1 MPLPV
6 VTPFGSVISRVTY
19 RQRLAML
26 SCLVGAVGF
35 SVAASDAKAAQAA
48 TSNAKKATAS
58 SSHVA
63 SAKQAAPAKKP
74 ASSLQARGVEEIS
87 VGSSRRQ
94 RSGGGG
100 MMRVETAPHSVQTVT
115 KEYIETRSPVS
126 TALDLVQMMPSMSI
140 TSPDTSGMQGG
151 QVQSR
156 GFTDRDMGIMLDD
169 VNTGQAKYLAEIID
183 SENVEEVSITP
194 GSASRELPVVSAAAG
209 IVNSRSYLPSHK
221 MGGVTDFSYGTNN
234 LSRQFIRLESGD
246 IGNTGVRGYF
256 SFSHAHARSW
266 MGSGINER
274 RHIDFGL
281 RKDWKNGSNANL
293 FVSWNQ
299 SDWTIDN
306 YPTESQFLKYKHTGE
321 GWGRSSHP
329 DNANYWKNNFNHWNQ
344 IFLSAP
350 IHIVLNDKLTFHLHP
365 YLTYGQGWSS
375 SPTAQQPDAMGNPQN
390 AVSYFQEHGD
400 RVVGVT
406 ASLGYDID
414 RHNHLSFG
422 YWYNNSET
430 DRSYPSSFVMPGGGS
445 PSPNWGKYRINLGD
459 RQVAG
464 YETHSLF
471 IQDTAKYLNDK
482 LVINAGFKFVMVNA
496 WNRDYYGRQGRN
508 STEPLPQLSIGY
520 NIDSQNQVYVNAEG
534 DYRQPTENDMGW
546 LYTNVP
552 ILKNQYSI
560 KEELGYRHNN
570 KYFMFDLSLFNYN
583 VTNRVVDEYI
593 GMNNYRPFSIGSQ
606 TMRGF
611 DAMIAGREFYGFSPY
626 ASVEYLH
633 ATQDSNVY
641 DPYQNVMLHSKG
653 TQAIMAP
660 RIMAN
665 FGLTYKYQ
673 GFFANAGVHYTGP
686 QSVSIAGD
694 QRIPGYVTDN
704 LSVGYHFK
712 PVSFLQSP
720 TIRLNFTNL
729 TSSIVRTAAM
739 GAVYSAKDGA
749 TAYSG
754 SNAPATAYGNV
765 FMVQPR
771 FSMTGT
777 VSTSF

>member
-256 SFSHAHARSW
+256 SFSHAHAR
-266 MGSGINER
+266 R
-274 RHIDFGL
+274 
-281 RKDWKNGSNANL
+281 
-293 FVSWNQ
+293 
-299 SDWTIDN
+299 
-306 YPTESQFLKYKHTGE
+306 
-321 GWGRSSHP
+321 
-329 DNANYWKNNFNHWNQ
+329 
-344 IFLSAP
+344 
-350 IHIVLNDKLTFHLHP
+350 
-365 YLTYGQGWSS
+365 
-375 SPTAQQPDAMGNPQN
+375 
-390 AVSYFQEHGD
+390 
-400 RVVGVT
+400 
-406 ASLGYDID
+406 
-414 RHNHLSFG
+414 
-422 YWYNNSET
+422 
-430 DRSYPSSFVMPGGGS
+430 
-445 PSPNWGKYRINLGD
+445 
-459 RQVAG
+459 
-464 YETHSLF
+464 
-471 IQDTAKYLNDK
+471 
-482 LVINAGFKFVMVNA
+482 
-496 WNRDYYGRQGRN
+496 
-508 STEPLPQLSIGY
+508 
-520 NIDSQNQVYVNAEG
+520 
-534 DYRQPTENDMGW
+534 
-546 LYTNVP
+546 
-552 ILKNQYSI
+552 
-560 KEELGYRHNN
+560 
-570 KYFMFDLSLFNYN
+570 
-583 VTNRVVDEYI
+583 
-593 GMNNYRPFSIGSQ
+593 
-606 TMRGF
+606 
-611 DAMIAGREFYGFSPY
+611 
-626 ASVEYLH
+626 
-633 ATQDSNVY
+633 
-641 DPYQNVMLHSKG
+641 
-653 TQAIMAP
+653 
-660 RIMAN
+660 
-665 FGLTYKYQ
+665 
-673 GFFANAGVHYTGP
+673 
-686 QSVSIAGD
+686 
-694 QRIPGYVTDN
+694 
-704 LSVGYHFK
+704 
-712 PVSFLQSP
+712 
-720 TIRLNFTNL
+720 
-729 TSSIVRTAAM
+729 
-739 GAVYSAKDGA
+739 
-749 TAYSG
+749 
-754 SNAPATAYGNV
+754 
-765 FMVQPR
+765 
-771 FSMTGT
+771 
-777 VSTSF
+777 